1 MSFQTSSWAMM
12 TVLPESPTH
21 ILDKLFLIMAADCA
35 GRNGRTL
42 LWSEAEHASH
52 IAAIAKL
59 INAPPSTCES
69 SFARLL
75 RAGYFKL
82 DEVEDFG
89 RAYVVDLAK

>member
-1 MSFQTSSWAMM
+1 MSFRTSAWAMA

-42 LWSEAEHASH
+42 LWTEAEHARH
-52 IAAIAKL
+52 IAGIAKS
-59 INAPPSTCES
+59 INIPISTCEA
-69 SFARLL
+69 SFDRLL
-75 RAGYFKL
+75 RTGYFKW

-89 RAYVVDLAK
+89 RAYVVDLSK